1 MYRATLRQ
9 GGQEVAVKVQ
19 RPDVHTLVACD
30 LFLLRIAA
38 APLLSRLGIV
48 ALRFTATLLLLY
60 YYCCDLFLLRI
71 AAALLL
77 LRLGI
82 FAGVSQFTCFTRTKV
97 QKLTRIASAPRLS
110 RLGIFAG
117 VSSMV
122 ALVDEL
128 GARFVN
134 ELDYT
139 LGKTLLLLYYYCT
152 TTLLLL
158 YSSSARVLSINWT
171 TPLYS

>member
-1 MYRATLRQ
+1 VYRATLRQ

-38 APLLSRLGIV
+38 APLLSRLGI
-48 ALRFTATLLLLY
+48 
-60 YYCCDLFLLRI
+60 
-71 AAALLL
+71 
-77 LRLGI
+77 
-82 FAGVSQFTCFTRTKV
+82 
-97 QKLTRIASAPRLS
+97 
-110 RLGIFAG
+110 FAG

-139 LGKTLLLLYYYCT
+139 LGTTLLLLYYCFT
-152 TTLLLL
+152 TALLLL
-158 YSSSARVLSINWT
+158 Y
-171 TPLYS
+171 

>member
-19 RPDVHTLVACD
+19 RPDVLTLVACD

-38 APLLSRLGIV
+38 APLLSRLGIF
-48 ALRFTATLLLLY
+48 ALRFTATLLLFY

-71 AAALLL
+71 AAAPLLS
-77 LRLGI
+77 RLGI
-82 FAGVSQFTCFTRTKV
+82 FAGVSQFTCFTSTKV
-97 QKLTRIASAPRLS
+97 QKLTRIASAPR

-139 LGKTLLLLYYYCT
+139 LGKTLLLLCYYCT
-152 TTLLLL
+152 TALLLL
-158 YSSSARVLSINWT
+158 YSSSTRVLQRNWT
-171 TPLYS
+171 TPLYN